1 MRKYGF
7 LPSFR
12 LFARTVHNYIF
23 RAVCLILSFFV
34 SLSIPVLS
42 QNLSSAEAI
51 EPPPVSGFAHPAAGS
66 LKRSEGS
73 GETAAKN
80 TPALAPSSDE
90 NAVKSIGTPASAE
103 AARKGESL
111 AAVSSAGPFQSAKNN
126 AVQESILPN
135 GLRVL
140 VLEQKEFPVVSTLMW
155 YRTGSRCEEP
165 GSTGISHLVE
175 HLLFQN
181 VGSFKEGEI
190 GAAIARTGGQF
201 NGYTSDDFITFF
213 ETLPSGRLELALKIE
228 SERMRQAR
236 FDENSVSKEVAN
248 IQKEFENEE
257 RDPVALVSREVRA
270 LLFMQHPYHNPVSG
284 WKSDVENLTAKH
296 AKEFYDKHFHPNN
309 ATLVICG
316 DTSMKAAM
324 PLVQKYFGAIAA
336 GPVVTSRNPTE
347 TPSRSERRVS
357 VRYPG
362 KSEVLQ
368 VAWPAPA
375 LESGDAAALVVLEK
389 ILNGGL
395 SGRLKQRLV
404 EAKLCATA
412 GASYEIKKEPG
423 FFTVTGSAV
432 PGTLNAQQKMVEGID
447 SVLSQLR
454 EKPVS
459 DGELRRAKNSAT
471 YAFHSECDGPYRA
484 GFHLGYFDSL
494 DRWQSSFT
502 WPERLRAV
510 SAGDI
515 MRVAKKYL
523 GQDGRVIGWV
533 QGLGAPKPSAPP
545 TPPTKTGAEGNK
557 EHDKPF
563 PAKMEHVRMSGY
575 KTDDAATGPDSAGRA
590 TGAASQKSSVASEK
604 RATKPASQSTEQST
618 AAGTE
623 IHRADR
629 GAVRSIP
636 KVIENI
642 PGALGR
648 AVTGDIPGAVG
659 NVGSAIK
666 NVPGAIGELSAAVA
680 NTATAIGK
688 QIAQL
693 GPRPEPINGRISK
706 RVLRNGVNLLVF
718 ESHISPVVQIA
729 GSIEAG
735 DVYNPAD
742 KPGLAQVAAA
752 TLNQGGLKH
761 SRAQAQSLQDDMGVP
776 AAHMLR
782 FENRMESIDFQAS
795 CLSRDLATQLDLVA
809 EALSTPLLDDA
820 TLEKARQDAAATLK
834 KSEDSM
840 SQKVD
845 RVLMQCLLAE
855 KSTYCPADP
864 SDKLK
869 SIATVSAPDL
879 QKFFAA
885 HIVPGAATIMIAG
898 DVQPDQAANMVE
910 RSFGSWTGKQA
921 HQRLHAKESQ
931 KRVLRTAIPA
941 KDLKKST
948 LCFGQLV
955 SLSPGHPDYGSLLIA
970 DGILI
975 NHPMISR
982 FEQQLT
988 KSPALE
994 NAINNSELQVG
1005 LDPVSNLAKW
1015 SLTFSVEPSAVPS
1028 SVQTIKQELRQ
1039 LSRSG
1044 VTASETAEVRRYLL
1058 GSIGVRD
1065 QSTLSRVARNE
1076 LDLAQHGG
1084 TVDGYAAV
1092 MASLKSAT
1100 VESVN
1105 RVIRTAFKPEQ
1116 CTLVVTGSAQSIRAV
1131 RTKSTDTIGGADS
1144 AAPGGAVNSAQ

>member
-1 MRKYGF
+1 MRKHG
-7 LPSFR
+7 LTSFSLSR
-12 LFARTVHNYIF
+12 RTVRIALL
-23 RAVCLILSFFV
+23 RVLCLTLSCSI
-34 SLSIPVLS
+34 SLSLPALS
-42 QNLSSAEAI
+42 QDSSAADTVE
-51 EPPPVSGFAHPAAGS
+51 PPVSGFALPAAGS
-66 LKRSEGS
+66 LQERRTSESSSAGPVRTPPPTLPAAVGS
-73 GETAAKN
+73 SE
-80 TPALAPSSDE
+80 P
-90 NAVKSIGTPASAE
+90 VKKS
-103 AARKGESL
+103 ESL
-111 AAVSSAGPFQSAKNN
+111 AAVAPGGQAQSGRNN
-126 AVQESILPN
+126 PVQETILPN

-165 GSTGISHLVE
+165 GGTGISHLVE

-190 GAAIARTGGQF
+190 GAAIARSGGQF

-213 ETLPSGRLELALKIE
+213 ETLPAGRLELALKIE
-228 SERMRQAR
+228 SERMKQAR
-236 FDENSVSKEVAN
+236 FDEQSVSREVAN

-284 WKSDVENLTAKH
+284 WRSDVENLTAKH

-316 DTSMKAAM
+316 DTNLKAAL
-324 PLVQKYFGAIAA
+324 PLVQKYFGPIAA

-357 VRYPG
+357 VKYPG

-368 VAWPAPA
+368 VAWSAPA

-389 ILNGGL
+389 VLNGGIN
-395 SGRLKQRLV
+395 GRLKQRLV
-404 EAKLCATA
+404 DAKLCATA

-423 FFTVTGSAV
+423 FFTITSSAI
-432 PGTLNAQQKMVEGID
+432 PSTLNAQQKMIEGID

-454 EKPVS
+454 DKPIS
-459 DGELRRAKNSAT
+459 DGELRRAKNLAT

-494 DRWQSSFT
+494 DKWQSSYT

-510 SAGDI
+510 NSADI
-515 MRVAKKYL
+515 MRVAKRYL
-523 GQDGRVIGWV
+523 GQDGRVVGWV
-533 QGLGAPKPSAPP
+533 QGLAAPKPAAPP
-545 TPPTKTGAEGNK
+545 SPGKTGSEGTK

-563 PAKMEHVRMSGY
+563 SNKMEHVRMSGY
-575 KTDDAATGPDSAGRA
+575 KTDDSATSPETSGKSTAQK
-590 TGAASQKSSVASEK
+590 TTAS
-604 RATKPASQSTEQST
+604 KPAAKEPLKEPDKAT
-618 AAGTE
+618 ASCAVDV
-623 IHRADR
+623 HRADR

-680 NTATAIGK
+680 NTASAIGK

-693 GPRPEPINGRISK
+693 APRPEPVNGRISK

-729 GSIEAG
+729 GAIEAG

-742 KPGLAQVAAA
+742 KPGMSLVAAA
-752 TLNQGGLKH
+752 VLNQGGAKH
-761 SRAQAQSLQDDMGVP
+761 SRTQAASLQDDLGVP
-776 AAHMLR
+776 ASHMLK
-782 FENRMESIDFQAS
+782 FDSRMESIDFQAS
-795 CLSRDLATQLDLVA
+795 CLSRDLATELDLVA
-809 EALSTPLLDDA
+809 ECLSSPSLDDA
-820 TLEKARQDAAATLK
+820 TLEKARQDAASVLK

-869 SIATVSAPDL
+869 SISTISAADL

-885 HIVPGAATIMIAG
+885 HMVPGAATIMIAG
-898 DVQPDQAANMVE
+898 DVQPDQAASMVE
-910 RSFGSWTGKQA
+910 RAFGSWIGKQG

-941 KDLKKST
+941 RDLKKST

-955 SLSPGHPDYGSLLIA
+955 PLSPGHPDYGSLLIA

-975 NHPMISR
+975 NHPMVSR
-982 FEQQLT
+982 FEQQLA

-1039 LSRSG
+1039 LARNG
-1044 VTASETAEVRRYLL
+1044 VTPAETAEVRRYLM

-1084 TVDGYAAV
+1084 TVDGYASV
-1092 MASLKSAT
+1092 MASLKAAT
-1100 VESVN
+1100 VDSVN

-1131 RTKSTDTIGGADS
+1131 RTKSADTAGS
-1144 AAPGGAVNSAQ
+1144 AEGRAPGNTGGHGATGVE